1 MTSARVR
8 APEIP
13 RSLEWFNT
21 EEPLW
26 LADQR
31 GKVVLLDFW
40 SYGCINSLHIQTD
53 LRHLAQKYPD
63 GLAVIGVHSPKFPHE
78 KIPVQVQ
85 KAINRLHIQYPVL
98 NDPELK
104 LAQQYALKTWPSV
117 VVIDPEGY
125 IVGVSRG
132 EGKRKQLDELIANY
146 LGERKF
152 NDDPGPVTARLN
164 PEPASTLKFP
174 GKVHA
179 SEGRLFISDSG
190 RNRVLECDLTGRVR
204 RIFGSGS
211 PGLVD
216 GQGEYASFRNPQG
229 LVRAADD
236 LFVAD
241 AGNHAIRRIRLDSG
255 EVETLSGTGEHGRK
269 MPERFEKALG
279 ASLNSPWDLVYEQGV
294 LFIAMAGQHQIWR
307 LPFTSPGFSAYAG
320 SGKEGLLDGPARAAC
335 FAQPSGLAM
344 FDEHMYVA
352 DAASSTIRVIRMQTQ
367 SVATVVGSRSEFGD
381 HEGMGRDARL
391 QHPQGIAADVG
402 RNLLWIADS
411 YNSKIKT
418 LALHNNRVS
427 DFNIYHP
434 LNEPG
439 GLCVLGDDL
448 FIANTNAHEILRVN
462 IPSRAVQVFVI
473 DESEVE

>member
-26 LADQR
+26 LADQH
-31 GKVVLLDFW
+31 GKIVLLNFW
-40 SYGCINSLHIQTD
+40 SYGCIKSLHIQHD
-53 LRHLAQKYPD
+53 LRYLAQKYPD
-63 GLAVIGVHSPKFPHE
+63 DLVIIGVHSPKFPHE
-78 KIPVQVQ
+78 KVSDQLQ
-85 KAINRLHIQYPVL
+85 KAINRCHIQHPVV

-104 LAQQYALKTWPSV
+104 LVQQYALKSWPGV
-117 VVIDPEGY
+117 VVLDPEGN

-132 EGKRKQLDELIANY
+132 EGKRKQLDDLIANY
-146 LGERKF
+146 LSGRKSDIASGTF
-152 NDDPGPVTARLN
+152 KVKLSPESATALR
-164 PEPASTLKFP
+164 FP

-190 RNRVLECDLTGRVR
+190 RNRILECDLAGRVR
-204 RIFGSGS
+204 RVFGSGS

-216 GQGEYASFRNPQG
+216 GEYASFRNPQG

-241 AGNHAIRRIRLDSG
+241 TGNHAIRRIRLDRG
-255 EVETLSGTGEHGRK
+255 EVETLSGTGTHGRK
-269 MPERFEKALG
+269 MPERFERAAG
-279 ASLNSPWDLVYEQGV
+279 AELNSPWDLAYQRGV
-294 LFIAMAGQHQIWR
+294 LYIAMAGQHQIWR

-344 FDEHMYVA
+344 YDEHMFVA
-352 DAASSTIRVIRMQTQ
+352 DAASSTIRVIRLQTQ
-367 SVATVVGSRSEFGD
+367 SVGTVVGSRSEFGD
-381 HEGMGRDARL
+381 HEGLGRDARL
-391 QHPQGIAADVG
+391 QHPQGIAADDARG
-402 RNLLWIADS
+402 LLWIADS

-418 LALHNNRVS
+418 LALANNRVS

-462 IPSRAVQVFVI
+462 IPSRSVQVLEI
-473 DESEVE
+473 DETGVE